1 MKKIIITIL
10 CLLPCTTLLAQFT
23 KFTHSGTVEF
33 EKTINLFTLAKGQM
47 SAKPDEFE
55 MLRFNAYKKNT
66 PQYRKL
72 KSVLTFTDEKT
83 LYTPVPI
90 EINDKVMGNDNPMA
104 RQFNTVYNDL
114 ATGMTTVQKNVYEDL
129 YLVKDSTRRIN
140 WKLTD
145 ETREI
150 AGYVCRRANALIM
163 DSVYVVAF
171 YTNEIHV
178 SGGPE
183 TFTGLPGMILGV
195 ALPHEGV
202 TWFATKVTDTSVP
215 AATITVPKKGKPVN
229 PKQLS
234 KVLWDIMKTWSTV
247 GNRGPYEMKVFM
259 M

>member
-1 MKKIIITIL
+1 MKNIIITIL
-10 CLLPCTTLLAQFT
+10 LLLPGTALFAQYT

-47 SAKPDEFE
+47 PDKPDEYDIQ
-55 MLRFNAYKKNT
+55 RFNSYKKNT

-72 KSVLTFTDEKT
+72 KSVLTFNNEHT
-83 LYTPVPI
+83 LYTPVPV
-90 EINDKVMGNDNPMA
+90 EIYEKVMGNDNPMA
-104 RQFNTVYNDL
+104 KQFNTVYNDFT
-114 ATGMTTVQKNVYEDL
+114 TGITTVQKNVYEDM
-129 YLVKDSTRRIN
+129 YLLRDSTRKIN

-150 AGYVCRRANALIM
+150 AGYTCRRANALIM

-183 TFTGLPGMILGV
+183 TFSGLPGMILGV

-202 TWFATKVTDTSVP
+202 TWFATKVTDMPVP
-215 AATITVPKKGKPVN
+215 ATAIAAPKKGKPVN

-234 KVLWDIMKTWSTV
+234 KILWDIMKTWSTV